1 MAEYMLVEKTIVVTN
16 VDAIPYIIQNRKNG
30 LLANVDDITQIYNH
44 VLEMYQDSRLRNRL
58 IQQEKK
64 MFANYMMQ
72 KEW

>member
-1 MAEYMLVEKTIVVTN
+1 MLVEKTIVVTN

-58 IQQEKK
+58 INRKRRCLPII
-64 MFANYMMQ
+64 
-72 KEW
+72 